1 MKMKN
6 KYREGISRNHKTFN
20 KTYMEMKMK
29 RKNEKGK
36 HK

>member
-1 MKMKN
+1 MDKPKPQ
-6 KYREGISRNHKTFN
+6 TFN

-29 RKNEKGK
+29 GIKNEKGK